1 MVAAI
6 VTQAKWQQIESKQEQ
21 KQNKGYKRNKS
32 SKESKNDRETKCRTI
47 VVVKYQNYEFCASK
61 LESTTG
67 TLFYTHLDM
76 IIFISIQTNVA
87 QIYVP
92 YLEWRFAQEVVWKEG
107 ADKVKDKDSVQV
119 KFRNKS
125 AEKCWRQIGET

>member
-1 MVAAI
+1 
-6 VTQAKWQQIESKQEQ
+6 
-21 KQNKGYKRNKS
+21 
-32 SKESKNDRETKCRTI
+32 
-47 VVVKYQNYEFCASK
+47 
-61 LESTTG
+61 
-67 TLFYTHLDM
+67 M

>member
-1 MVAAI
+1 MGAV

-21 KQNKGYKRNKS
+21 KQNNGNKRNKS
-32 SKESKNDRETKCRTI
+32 SKESKNNKRNKNDRETKCRTI
-47 VVVKYQNYEFCASK
+47 VVVKYQNYEFCVSK

-67 TLFYTHLDM
+67 TLLYTHLDT

-92 YLEWRFAQEVVWKEG
+92 YLERSFAQELVWKEG
-107 ADKVKDKDSVQV
+107 ADKIKEKDSVQV
-119 KFRNKS
+119 KFRN
-125 AEKCWRQIGET
+125 